1 MSVQGGHTHFL
12 HLGPVVQQS
21 LLLEVTVLILLVV
34 FAFSSD
40 LLLVAHDCMLLRL
53 VNTASILF
61 REDAKLEHQVYQ
73 QELEEPKS

>member
-1 MSVQGGHTHFL
+1 MSVQGGHTYFL

-40 LLLVAHDCMLLRL
+40 LLLVPHDCTLLRL
-53 VNTASILF
+53 ENTASILF
-61 REDAKLEHQVYQ
+61 REDAKLEHHVYQ
-73 QELEEPKS
+73 QELEEAKS

>member
-1 MSVQGGHTHFL
+1 MSVQGGHTYFL

-40 LLLVAHDCMLLRL
+40 LLLVPHDCTLLRL
-53 VNTASILF
+53 ENTASILF

-73 QELEEPKS
+73 QELEEAKS